1 MKTAAPPADLEDRLD
16 PLEPRYTSR
25 AHVRIG
31 RMLDQYGILFYYN
44 QPRLILSQGQHE
56 IWHPA
61 FTLPYYNS
69 LVIEYAALDT
79 PEQRADVAHRQQV
92 YQDNGIAAIFL
103 TEVPRPLLPTGLKG
117 DGSYT
122 PNRPDGYRGS
132 PKVQPRS

>member
-31 RMLDQYGILFYYN
+31 RMLDQYGVLFYYN
-44 QPRLILSQGQHE
+44 QPRLILTQGQHE

-79 PEQRADVAHRQQV
+79 PEQRADVAHRQEV
-92 YQDNGIAAIFL
+92 YKDNGIAAIFL
-103 TEVPRPLLPTGLKG
+103 AETPRPLLPPGLK
-117 DGSYT
+117 DGGYIT
-122 PNRPDGYRGS
+122 NRPDGYRRS
-132 PKVQPRS
+132 PKVQPRL